1 MKEFKFFIPDNERI
15 RQFLRFCLVGAFATA
30 LDACLFYLFRLFFSY
45 QVSMI
50 VSYIV
55 SLSINMVLTL
65 LWTFNTTINMHNAI
79 NVVIAHLF
87 NLFVVRFGL
96 MTIFVKV
103 LNFNDKLA
111 YVPTLCISVL
121 INYLIV
127 KSVIYK
133 PENKDN
139 E

>member
-1 MKEFKFFIPDNERI
+1 MKEIKIFILDNERF

-30 LDACLFYLFRLFFSY
+30 LDACLFYLFRLYFTY

-50 VSYIV
+50 VSYII
-55 SLSINMVLTL
+55 SLCSNMVLTL
-65 LWTFNTTINMHNAI
+65 LWSFNATINIRNTI

-96 MTIFVKV
+96 MALFVKV
-103 LNFNDKLA
+103 LYFNDRLA

-121 INYLIV
+121 INYFII
-127 KSVIYK
+127 KSVIHK